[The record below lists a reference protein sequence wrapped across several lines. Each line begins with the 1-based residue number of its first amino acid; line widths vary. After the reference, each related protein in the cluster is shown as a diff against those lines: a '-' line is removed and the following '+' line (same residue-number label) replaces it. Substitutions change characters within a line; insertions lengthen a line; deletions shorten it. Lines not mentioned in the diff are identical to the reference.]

1 MSEFQA
7 GEELLLSFSIKKSI
21 ISVTATDNVC
31 MQKPVLEFHT
41 FRSPAH

>member
-7 GEELLLSFSIKKSI
+7 GEALLLSFSIKKSI
-21 ISVTATDNVC
+21 ISGIATDNVC
-31 MQKPVLEFHT
+31 MQKLVLEFHT